1 MFSGG
6 REFQFPGGAIVR
18 GSNITPDDETGIGKW
33 SKETFVERFKMY
45 ADTAFVSPTV
55 NPGDFNTVMPWLMYC
70 QMTEQDL
77 SAIYEYLPTD
87 NRTGYGT
94 RSSNFRVLTRKY
106 TAISQNN

>member
-33 SKETFVERFKMY
+33 SKETLVERFKMY

-77 SAIYEYLPTD
+77 SAIYEYL
-87 NRTGYGT
+87 RTIEPV
-94 RSSNFRVLTRKY
+94 RNQVVKFSRADAEVHSDQ
-106 TAISQNN
+106 SE